1 MKSDKVPH
9 NDFKEG
15 FVVGY
20 QLIKGTAAGIP
31 GIPGQP
37 GTVGNSTPFLDG
49 IKAGIRAAGG
59 NLTTR

>member
-9 NDFKEG
+9 NDFAEG
-15 FVVGY
+15 FKVGY
-20 QLIKGTAAGIP
+20 QLIRGINAGMP

-37 GTVGNSTPFLDG
+37 GTSGNTTPFLEG

-59 NLTTR
+59 SLNS